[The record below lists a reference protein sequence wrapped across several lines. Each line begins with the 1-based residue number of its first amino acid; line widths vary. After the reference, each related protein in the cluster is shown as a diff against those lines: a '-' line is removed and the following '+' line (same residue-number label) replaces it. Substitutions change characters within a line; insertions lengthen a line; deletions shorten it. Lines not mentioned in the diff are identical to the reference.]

1 MLFRLHA
8 LIGVRTAVVM
18 LWLIG
23 GCLSGRSA
31 HANPDYSLLCAPC
44 HGDVGRGDGPAADL
58 MWPRP
63 ANLTGPLKLGAA
75 KRSIIRGVPGTLMP
89 AFNTLPA
96 SRLDA
101 LVAFVGT
108 LGPQPAP
115 AMTAPPRPD
124 SLPDARSGAMLWTT
138 QGCAACHE
146 GAALKRVKQVD
157 LFDVFARPLKGGD
170 GLEDLFITISQ
181 GRPGTSMAARPDL
194 NAEDRWALAVY
205 IRSRRQT
212 IDSTLRLPPKSAPL
226 VAQERLWAT
235 IPTPALSS
243 PLPILQSRRA
253 AQCGRCHPKTHAE
266 WSVSRHAMATGP
278 GLVGQYPGQPSA
290 FVRGC
295 DRCHAPQA
303 QGPSD
308 AAHADG
314 ISCVGCHVRGAGK
327 LVVDAPRDGEA
338 PPGIPLRVE
347 PRLARS
353 DFCMPCH
360 TLPLSAA
367 VAGRPLLDT
376 WREWAQS
383 PYLPAGVQ
391 CQTCHLGQG
400 DHRMVGAHDPETV
413 RRAVQVRV
421 EQPRVVGDTVV
432 MTIRIRNV
440 GAGHHF
446 PTTATP
452 RAVLRV
458 RQIRGTRR
466 LNETSRLWAIGR
478 TVAHDAQ
485 GWREIADTRIPAG
498 DTLTRTYRVALAD
511 GVDAIEADLHFFP
524 DWFYTRVFR
533 GQLTRN
539 DLGPGPRAAFEQAL
553 ADGQGSVIRVD
564 WQVQPISR

>member
-1 MLFRLHA
+1 
-8 LIGVRTAVVM
+8 
-18 LWLIG
+18 
-23 GCLSGRSA
+23 
-31 HANPDYSLLCAPC
+31 
-44 HGDVGRGDGPAADL
+44 

-63 ANLTGPLKLGAA
+63 ANLTGPLKLGAV
-75 KRSIIRGVPGTLMP
+75 KRSIVGGVPGTLMP
-89 AFNTLPA
+89 AFNTLSGP
-96 SRLDA
+96 RLEA
-101 LVAFVGT
+101 LVTFVAT
-108 LGPQPAP
+108 LGPKVAP
-115 AMTAPPRPD
+115 AVIAPPRPAL
-124 SLPDARSGAMLWTT
+124 LPDARVGATLWTT
-138 QGCAACHE
+138 QGCAACHA
-146 GAALKRVKQVD
+146 GSALDLAELAD
-157 LFDVFARPLKGGD
+157 LFDVFTRPLKGGD
-170 GLEDLFITISQ
+170 ALEDLFITISQ
-181 GRPGTSMAARPDL
+181 GRPGTPMRARPDL
-194 NAEDRWALAVY
+194 SVEDRWALAVY

-212 IDSTLRLPPKSAPL
+212 IDATLRLPPAGANS
-226 VAQERLWAT
+226 VSQDRLWAS

-266 WSVSRHAMATGP
+266 WSASRHAMATGP
-278 GLVGQYPGQPSA
+278 GLVGQYPGQPPTFA
-290 FVRGC
+290 RGC

-308 AAHADG
+308 SAHADG
-314 ISCVGCHVRGAGK
+314 VSCVGCHVRGAGK
-327 LVVDAPRDGEA
+327 LAVDAGRDGRG

-360 TLPLSAA
+360 NLPLSAA

-400 DHRMVGAHDPETV
+400 DHRMVGAHDPDTV
-413 RRAVQVRV
+413 RRAVEVRV
-421 EQPRVVGDTVV
+421 DQPRVDGDAVV
-432 MTIRIRNV
+432 MTVRIRNI

-485 GWREIADTRIPAG
+485 GWREIEDTRIPAG

-511 GVDAIEADLHFFP
+511 GVDAIEADVHFFP
-524 DWFYTRVFR
+524 DWFYTRIFR
-533 GQLTRN
+533 GQLMRN
-539 DLGPGPRAAFEQAL
+539 DLATGPRAAFEQAL

-564 WQVQPISR
+564 WQVQPILR